1 MKGFHCAAL
10 SISVYRVIWW
20 MTYDES
26 LKCKGHWCD
35 SLIVSED
42 IKAIWLTAFIFF
54 DDDKTVTLMPLPFQ
68 WWYYDL
74 EQSLL
79 FRLGTIITFQLLC
92 FRYKLFWCKLI
103 VFLWEVSGISI
114 NNILYSLYHWPSHWN
129 AFSVLS
135 TLSLGYWHLCLFV
148 FRNFTFSDSFIIK
161 PISDTNGCSDVA
173 LPEWVTYKSI
183 AYGFH
188 VWSSTMITKAIE
200 RKARVLFSIAGLH

>member
-1 MKGFHCAAL
+1 MKGFHRAAL
-10 SISVYRVIWW
+10 SISVYRVILW

-79 FRLGTIITFQLLC
+79 FSYCVSDTSCFDVNSLFSFEKSVEYQSTIYYIHCIIGLVIEMHSLCYLHCRWATDIYVCLFSETSHFLILLLSSPFQIPMVAVMLLC
-92 FRYKLFWCKLI
+92 L
-103 VFLWEVSGISI
+103 SGS
-114 NNILYSLYHWPSHWN
+114 
-129 AFSVLS
+129 
-135 TLSLGYWHLCLFV
+135 
-148 FRNFTFSDSFIIK
+148 
-161 PISDTNGCSDVA
+161 PI
-173 LPEWVTYKSI
+173 
-183 AYGFH
+183 
-188 VWSSTMITKAIE
+188 
-200 RKARVLFSIAGLH
+200 RVLHMAFMCDHLLW